1 MLAAA
6 KVQYGDEAA
15 SVVSAAFNSAGIGA
29 KEDIQVNQPSE
40 SVLVNE
46 WKKFPN

>member
-1 MLAAA
+1 MLVMRCLLQ

-15 SVVSAAFNSAGIGA
+15 SVVSATFNSAGIGA
-29 KEDIQVNQPSE
+29 KDIQVNQPSE

-46 WKKFPN
+46 